1 MKSLQKR
8 IKTLE
13 SRRPSP
19 EEVDA
24 RRHAAFLHDCTDREL
39 DLLESVTAAQEL
51 GDDPPALTKEEDR
64 IVTAAMD
71 RWSALYA
78 ER

>member
-13 SRRPSP
+13 SHRPSP
-19 EEVDA
+19 EDVDA
-24 RRHAAFLHDCTDREL
+24 RRHAAFLHDCTDEEL
-39 DLLESVTAAQEL
+39 RLLECVTAASER

-64 IVTAAMD
+64 IVAAAME